1 MMNKQ
6 EIEKAISL
14 LKSDIGVLD
23 NYLKKHPLVIS
34 HYLEKDRCIEN
45 QLIKDMEFTISV
57 LEHQL
62 ANGWIPVS
70 ERLPDVHKRYLVS
83 MKHKSLNDTFIDCR
97 YYDPD
102 YQFEYQDDFERYNWE
117 VIAWQNLPKLYR
129 EIQEGDGENE

>member
-1 MMNKQ
+1 MNKR
-6 EIEKAISL
+6 EIEKAIYVMKNIKHL
-14 LKSDIGVLD
+14 LVDVIGNKNNEKELD
-23 NYLKKHPLVIS
+23 MAIS
-34 HYLEKDRCIEN
+34 A
-45 QLIKDMEFTISV
+45 

-62 ANGWIPVS
+62 TNGWIPVS

-129 EIQEGDGENE
+129 EIQESEGENE